1 MEKKSDL
8 SGHPCHLRCRSD
20 LKGNE
25 MDSGPS
31 STVAFEGVPIGRGYG
46 REGRRLSA
54 FGVQEKQTR
63 NPAALGVGV
72 GTGQSLALS

>member
-1 MEKKSDL
+1 
-8 SGHPCHLRCRSD
+8 
-20 LKGNE
+20 

-46 REGRRLSA
+46 REGGRLSA